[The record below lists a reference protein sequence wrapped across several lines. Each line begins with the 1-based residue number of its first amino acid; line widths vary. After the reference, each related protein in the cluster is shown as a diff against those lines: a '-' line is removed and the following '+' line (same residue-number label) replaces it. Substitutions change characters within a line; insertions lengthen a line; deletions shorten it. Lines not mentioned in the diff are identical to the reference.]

1 MGTPARG
8 RTAIEGEP
16 TRASLD
22 AAGGFG
28 RAKSSTTGRRT
39 PRRVVT
45 SRASGSA
52 STTQPRAD
60 TTLCRARLAAMFVAT
75 PRLHAGFFAVVTPT
89 VRAVTEGVTALL
101 RDVPSV
107 SAELC
112 WMSPLRRTVL

>member
-1 MGTPARG
+1 MPADS
-8 RTAIEGEP
+8 
-16 TRASLD
+16 TRVSRATT
-22 AAGGFG
+22 GGLG
-28 RAKSSTTGRRT
+28 RAKSSTIGPRT

-52 STTQPRAD
+52 STTQTRAD

-107 SAELC
+107 SGEL
-112 WMSPLRRTVL
+112 